1 MGLQSGSCSPAV
13 VGSCGGGVVLE
24 SPLDDGGGVV
34 VTGPLGGG
42 GGGSSH
48 TADPASRES
57 ESASLAP
64 SLGTRVPVGR
74 PCGLIRIRDIC
85 LYGDLGGMDSGTGMT
100 STGLLSLSMTVTTT
114 MSSSSSS
121 PAASSS
127 SSMTSSSPSPSPSD
141 ENTGCHC
148 ATGYGHRVI
157 PWTAH
162 GGSRRLH
169 GEAAGSEGS
178 ISL

>member
-1 MGLQSGSCSPAV
+1 
-13 VGSCGGGVVLE
+13 VVLE

-34 VTGPLGGG
+34 VTGPHGGG
-42 GGGSSH
+42 GGGGRH
-48 TADPASRES
+48 MADPASRKFGP
-57 ESASLAP
+57 ASLAP

-74 PCGLIRIRDIC
+74 PRGLIRIRDVC
-85 LYGDLGGMDSGTGMT
+85 LYGDLGGVDSGTGMT
-100 STGLLSLSMTVTTT
+100 STGSLSLSMTVTVT

-127 SSMTSSSPSPSPSD
+127 SSSMTSSFPSPSPSD

-148 ATGYGHRVI
+148 ATGYGHRAV